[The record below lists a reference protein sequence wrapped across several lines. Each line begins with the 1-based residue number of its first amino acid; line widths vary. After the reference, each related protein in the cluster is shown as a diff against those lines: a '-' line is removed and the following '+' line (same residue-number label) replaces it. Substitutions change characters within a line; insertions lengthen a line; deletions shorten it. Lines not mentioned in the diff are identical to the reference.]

1 MKGWNCLR
9 SWQFSSVCYEGFAP
23 VSHSVIRRAARSANP
38 ATRGNIESAEMT
50 NTDRKERK
58 KTMKRTMRHTLS
70 ITAGAAVLG
79 AAQAASAQT
88 EIEFWHAFTGR
99 LGDLVAEQVETF
111 NSSQSDYVVSAS
123 HKGNYSETLNAGI
136 AAFRA
141 GEQPHILM
149 VFEVGTATMMAAKG
163 AIRPIYQVMVDAGA
177 DFDQTAYI
185 GSVKGYYT
193 SPDGNML
200 SLPFNSSTPVL
211 WVNRDKLKE
220 AGIDPDTDLSTW
232 EQVGAVLDELK
243 EAGVDCP
250 LTTAWQSWIHLEN
263 FSAYHDVPFATK
275 GNGFDGTDT
284 ELAFNGPAQV
294 AHISAMGEWARD
306 GKFFYA
312 GRRNEGG
319 ANFRAGE
326 CALFTESSAGY
337 AGIKANA
344 EFDFAVRPLPY
355 WKALTDEPQ
364 NTIIGGAS
372 LWVMEGHEDEEY
384 KGVAAYL
391 NFLSSTDIQAKWHQD
406 TGYLP
411 ITSAAGDRTREMG
424 FYETNPGTD
433 IAVIQMTA
441 REPTANSKG
450 LRLGSFDQIRGIID
464 EELEA
469 VWSGDKDAQAALDS
483 GVERG
488 NVLLR
493 RFERTAR

>member
-1 MKGWNCLR
+1 MKALT
-9 SWQFSSVCYEGFAP
+9 
-23 VSHSVIRRAARSANP
+23 SVIAA
-38 ATRGNIESAEMT
+38 
-50 NTDRKERK
+50 
-58 KTMKRTMRHTLS
+58 
-70 ITAGAAVLG
+70 AAVLG
-79 AAQAASAQT
+79 SAQATFAET

-99 LGDLVAEQVETF
+99 LGELVAEQVNTF
-111 NSSQSDYVVSAS
+111 NTSQNEYTIVAS

-149 VFEVGTATMMAAKG
+149 VFEVGTATMMAAEG
-163 AIRPIYQVMVDAGA
+163 AIKPVYEVMGAG
-177 DFDQTAYI
+177 FDQSKYI

-211 WVNRDKLKE
+211 WVNRDKLSE
-220 AGIDPDTDLSTW
+220 AGIDPDTPMQTW
-232 EQVGAVLDELK
+232 EQVGGVLDELK
-243 EAGVDCP
+243 TAGVDCP

-263 FSAYHDVPFATK
+263 FSAYHDTPFATQD
-275 GNGFDGTDT
+275 NGFAGTDT
-284 ELAFNGPAQV
+284 ELAFNSPAQV
-294 AHISAMGEWARD
+294 AHIGAMGQWAQD
-306 GKFFYA
+306 GKFIYA

-337 AGIKANA
+337 AGIKAEA
-344 EFDFAVRPLPY
+344 EFDFEVRPLPY
-355 WKALTDEPQ
+355 WEAVASEPQ

-372 LWVMEGHEDEEY
+372 LWVMEGHEDAEY
-384 KGVAAYL
+384 AGVAAFMD
-391 NFLSSTDIQAKWHQD
+391 FLSSPAIQAKWHQD

-411 ITSAAGDRTREMG
+411 ITAEAGDKTREMG
-424 FYETNPGTD
+424 FYEENPGTD
-433 IAVIQMTA
+433 IAVIQMTTK
-441 REPTANSKG
+441 EPTANSKG

-483 GVERG
+483 AVERG
-488 NVLLR
+488 NALLR
-493 RFERTAR
+493 RFEQATQ